1 MSEARHKKRIIPKI
15 HSFFSQ
21 GREIKSCITQDA
33 PHLNDAGEV
42 TCPECAKKNKTRIR
56 KTFPL
61 VFCRACG
68 QEYYGVEIMPDGT
81 LRPRDIDDIEVEGE
95 PAYIFLGLHDSEK
108 TPPPD
113 IWLTKT
119 GNLQDKY
126 KKYAE
131 PRVATYCP
139 ECNKIYLNGGVE
151 PCNCPL
157 KMKVSVVAYPFLFCP
172 SEGCGVFYDRR
183 PREFNK
189 LFSFGTVGRS
199 TATDVIVSNT
209 LNTLPEKERKILVF
223 SDNRQ
228 DTALQAAHMNNIQ
241 KRMHFRRALYKVLQ
255 SAEEPVELLETGDR
269 IFKVLDQ
276 EGVLPKFSRSGGDSL
291 MMMGSSKVEENAFK
305 DYLLFNTII
314 ELGSSQR
321 RNQPNLED
329 VGLLKISYRN
339 LDKLASKFDLWRE
352 AQEFLDLNEI
362 QRLDFLTGFWI

>member
-1 MSEARHKKRIIPKI
+1 
-15 HSFFSQ
+15 
-21 GREIKSCITQDA
+21 
-33 PHLNDAGEV
+33 
-42 TCPECAKKNKTRIR
+42 
-56 KTFPL
+56 
-61 VFCRACG
+61 
-68 QEYYGVEIMPDGT
+68 MPDGT

-241 KRMHFRRALYKVLQ
+241 KRMHFRRALYKVCRVLRSRWSCWRQ
-255 SAEEPVELLETGDR
+255 VIGSSRSWIRKEYCL
-269 IFKVLDQ
+269 KVLRVPA
-276 EGVLPKFSRSGGDSL
+276 GTPV
-291 MMMGSSKVEENAFK
+291 MMMGSKSK
-305 DYLLFNTII
+305 D
-314 ELGSSQR
+314 
-321 RNQPNLED
+321 
-329 VGLLKISYRN
+329 
-339 LDKLASKFDLWRE
+339 
-352 AQEFLDLNEI
+352 
-362 QRLDFLTGFWI
+362 